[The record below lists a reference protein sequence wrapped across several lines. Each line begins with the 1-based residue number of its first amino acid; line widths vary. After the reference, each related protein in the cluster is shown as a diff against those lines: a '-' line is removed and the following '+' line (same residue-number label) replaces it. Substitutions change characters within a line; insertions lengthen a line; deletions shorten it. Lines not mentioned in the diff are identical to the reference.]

1 MYRFRVGQSSA
12 SITKRVN
19 LKKSRSPLL
28 SNSNSVRYEKMS
40 AQTVGG
46 VPVLILKE
54 GTGRSTGKE
63 AQRNNITAA
72 KVVAETVR
80 TTLGPRGMDKML
92 VSTIGD
98 VTITN
103 DGATIMKELDVQHP
117 AAKMLVE
124 VSKTQ
129 DDEVGD
135 GTTTAVL
142 LSGELLER
150 AEKLLD
156 KDVHPTV
163 IVDGY
168 KKAAE
173 KAIEILDKL
182 SMPVAE
188 KDDATLRHVAMTSM
202 YSKGIVVAKEHFAD
216 IAVKA
221 VKQVSE
227 KVDGKIKADIDL
239 VKIVKKHGKGLEE
252 TELVRG
258 IVIDKE
264 ISHAQMPKR
273 IEAAKIALLNAK
285 LENEKTEFDA
295 KININNPDQMHLF
308 IEEEEKM
315 LKDMVSQIEK
325 TGANVLFSEKGIDDV
340 ALHFLSKAGIAA
352 IKNVSSGDLEKLSK
366 ATGGRIVSSVKELTK
381 DALGEAKLIEEVKI
395 GDDKLVYVRDAKN
408 PKAVTIVVRGGTEH
422 VVDEA
427 DRSLHDALCVVRNA
441 LEDGKILAGG
451 GAPEAELSKRLRDYA
466 VKVGG
471 REQLAIEAFAESLE
485 IVPTTL
491 AENAGL
497 DPIDVLVELR
507 SKHERAGSPW
517 FGIDVYTGKTADMW
531 KLNIVEPL
539 RVKKQVVRSATE
551 AVTMLLRVDDVIA
564 SKGVDKGAG
573 GGKDFKPPGGDEE
586 F

>member
-1 MYRFRVGQSSA
+1 
-12 SITKRVN
+12 
-19 LKKSRSPLL
+19 
-28 SNSNSVRYEKMS
+28 MS
-40 AQTVGG
+40 AQGTQG

-54 GTGRSTGKE
+54 GTGRSTGKD

-72 KVVAETVR
+72 KIVAETVR

-129 DDEVGD
+129 DNEVGD

-142 LSGELLER
+142 LSGELLEK

-168 KKAAE
+168 KSAAE

-182 SMPVAE
+182 SIPITE
-188 KDDATLRHVAMTSM
+188 KDETILKQVATTSM
-202 YSKGIVVAKEHFAD
+202 YSKGIAVAKEHFAD

-221 VKQVSE
+221 VKQVAE
-227 KVDGKIKADIDL
+227 KVDGKLKADIDL
-239 VKIVKKHGKGLEE
+239 IKILKKHGKSLEE
-252 TELVRG
+252 TELVKG

-264 ISHAQMPKR
+264 LAHAQMPKSITGAR
-273 IEAAKIALLNAK
+273 IALLNAK
-285 LENEKTEFDA
+285 LEVEKTEFDA

-315 LKDMVSQIEK
+315 LVDMVSQIEK
-325 TGANVLFSEKGIDDV
+325 TGANIVFTEKGIDDV
-340 ALHFLSKAGIAA
+340 ALHYLAKKGIGAV
-352 IKNVSSGDLEKLSK
+352 KNVSSGDMEKLSK
-366 ATGGRIVSSVKELTK
+366 ATGARVVASVKDLAK
-381 DALGEAKLIEEVKI
+381 DSLGEAKSIEEIKI
-395 GDDKLVYVRDAKN
+395 GDDKLLYIRDAKN
-408 PKAVTIVVRGGTEH
+408 PKAVTIVIRGGTEH

-441 LEDGKILAGG
+441 VEDGKIVAGG
-451 GAPEAELSKRLRDYA
+451 GAPEAELAKRLREYA

-485 IVPTTL
+485 AVPTTL
-491 AENAGL
+491 AENAGF
-497 DPIDVLVELR
+497 DPIDVLVEIR
-507 SKHERAGSPW
+507 SKHEKAGSPW
-517 FGIDVYTGKTADMW
+517 FGIDVFTGDVKDMR
-531 KLNIVEPL
+531 KLNVLEPL
-539 RVKKQVVRSATE
+539 RVKQQVIKSASE
-551 AVTMLLRVDDVIA
+551 AAGMILRIDDVIA

-573 GGKDFKPPGGDEE
+573 AGGGKDSMPPGGDDE

>member
-1 MYRFRVGQSSA
+1 
-12 SITKRVN
+12 
-19 LKKSRSPLL
+19 
-28 SNSNSVRYEKMS
+28 MS
-40 AQTVGG
+40 AQGAGG

-54 GTGRSTGKE
+54 GTGRTTGKE

-72 KVVAETVR
+72 KIVAETVR

-103 DGATIMKELDVQHP
+103 DGAAIMKELDVQHP

-129 DDEVGD
+129 DNEVGD

-142 LSGELLER
+142 LSGELLEK

-173 KAIEILDKL
+173 KAMEILDRL
-182 SMPVAE
+182 AIPVGE
-188 KDDATLRHVAMTSM
+188 KEDATLRQVAMTSM
-202 YSKGIVVAKEHFAD
+202 YSKGIVVAKEKFAD

-221 VKQVSE
+221 VKQVAE

-239 VKIVKKHGKGLEE
+239 IKVVKKHGKGLEE
-252 TELVRG
+252 TELVKG
-258 IVIDKE
+258 IVVDKE
-264 ISHAQMPKR
+264 FAHAQMPKTV
-273 IEAAKIALLNAK
+273 ESAKIALLNAK
-285 LENEKTEFDA
+285 LEIEKTEFDA
-295 KININNPDQMHLF
+295 KININNPDQMRLF

-315 LKDMVSQIEK
+315 LSDMVSQIEK
-325 TGANVLFSEKGIDDV
+325 TGANLLFSEKGIDDL
-340 ALHFLSKAGIAA
+340 ALHYLAKKGIAA
-352 IKNVSSGDLEKLSK
+352 VKNVSSGDLEKLSK
-366 ATGGRIVSSVKELTK
+366 ATGGRIVASVKDLAKE
-381 DALGEAKLIEEVKI
+381 ALGEAKLVEEVKI
-395 GDDKLVYVRDAKN
+395 GEDKLVYVRDAKN

-427 DRSLHDALCVVRNA
+427 ERSLHDALSVVRNA
-441 LEDGKILAGG
+441 LEDGKIVAGG
-451 GAPEAELSKRLRDYA
+451 GAPEAELAKRLREYA

-471 REQLAIEAFAESLE
+471 REQLAIEAFAEALE
-485 IVPTTL
+485 AVPTTL

-497 DPIDVLVELR
+497 DPIDMLVELR
-507 SKHERAGSPW
+507 SKHERQGTPW
-517 FGIDVYTGKTADMW
+517 FGIDVYSGQVKDMR
-531 KLNIVEPL
+531 KLNVLEPV
-539 RVKKQVVRSATE
+539 RVKQQVVKSASE
-551 AVTMLLRVDDVIA
+551 AASMILRIDDVIA
-564 SKGVDKGAG
+564 SKGIEKGGPGG
-573 GGKDFKPPGGDEE
+573 GGKDFKPPGGDDE

>member
-1 MYRFRVGQSSA
+1 
-12 SITKRVN
+12 
-19 LKKSRSPLL
+19 
-28 SNSNSVRYEKMS
+28 MS
-40 AQTVGG
+40 AQGTQG

-80 TTLGPRGMDKML
+80 STLGPRGMDKML
-92 VSTIGD
+92 VSSIGD

-129 DDEVGD
+129 DNEVGD
-135 GTTTAVL
+135 GTTTAVI
-142 LSGELLER
+142 LSGELLEK

-168 KKAAE
+168 QKAAE

-182 SMPVAE
+182 SIPIAE
-188 KDDATLRHVAMTSM
+188 KDDAILRQVATTSM
-202 YSKGIVVAKEHFAD
+202 YSKGIAVAKEHFAD

-221 VKQVSE
+221 VKQVAE
-227 KVDGKIKADIDL
+227 KSDGRLRADIDL
-239 VKIVKKHGKGLEE
+239 IKILKKHGKSLEE
-252 TELVRG
+252 TELVKG

-264 ISHAQMPKR
+264 LAHAQMPKTITGAR
-273 IEAAKIALLNAK
+273 IALLNAK
-285 LENEKTEFDA
+285 LEVEKTEFDA

-315 LKDMVSQIEK
+315 LVDMVNQIEK
-325 TGANVLFSEKGIDDV
+325 TGANIVFSEKGIDDV
-340 ALHFLSKAGIAA
+340 ALHYLAKKGIGGV
-352 IKNVSSGDLEKLSK
+352 KNVSSGDLEKLSK
-366 ATGGRIVSSVKELTK
+366 ATGARVVASVKDLAK
-381 DALGEAKLIEEVKI
+381 DALGEARSVEETKI
-395 GDDKLVYVRDAKN
+395 GDDKLLYVRDAKN
-408 PKAVTIVVRGGTEH
+408 PKAVTIVIRGGTEH

-427 DRSLHDALCVVRNA
+427 ERSLHDALCVVRNA
-441 LEDGKILAGG
+441 LEDGKIVAGG
-451 GAPEAELSKRLRDYA
+451 GAPEAELAKRLREYA

-485 IVPTTL
+485 TVPTTL
-491 AENAGL
+491 AENAGF
-497 DPIDVLVELR
+497 DPIDVLVQLR

-517 FGIDVYTGKTADMW
+517 FGIDVFSGDVKDMR
-531 KLNIVEPL
+531 KLNVLEPL
-539 RVKKQVVRSATE
+539 RVKQQVIKSASE
-551 AVTMLLRVDDVIA
+551 AASMILRIDDVIA

-573 GGKDFKPPGGDEE
+573 GGGKDSMPPGGDEDY
-586 F
+586 

>member
-28 SNSNSVRYEKMS
+28 SNSNSVRYERMS
-40 AQTVGG
+40 AQGTQG

-80 TTLGPRGMDKML
+80 STLGPRGMDKML
-92 VSTIGD
+92 VSSIGD

-129 DDEVGD
+129 DNEVGD

-142 LSGELLER
+142 LSGELLDK

-182 SMPVAE
+182 SIPIAE
-188 KDDATLRHVAMTSM
+188 KDDVILRQVATTSM
-202 YSKGIVVAKEHFAD
+202 YSKGIAVAKEHFAD

-221 VKQVSE
+221 VKQIIE

-239 VKIVKKHGKGLEE
+239 IKILKKHGKSLEE
-252 TELVRG
+252 TELVKG

-264 ISHAQMPKR
+264 LAHAQMPKTITGAR
-273 IEAAKIALLNAK
+273 VALLNAK
-285 LENEKTEFDA
+285 IEVEKTEFDA

-315 LKDMVSQIEK
+315 LVDMVSQIEK
-325 TGANVLFSEKGIDDV
+325 TGANIVYSEKGIDDV
-340 ALHFLSKAGIAA
+340 ALHYLAKKGIGAV
-352 IKNVSSGDLEKLSK
+352 KNVSSGDIERLSK
-366 ATGGRIVSSVKELTK
+366 ATGARVVASVKDLAK
-381 DALGEAKLIEEVKI
+381 DALGEAKSIEEVKI
-395 GDDKLVYVRDAKN
+395 GDDKLLYIRDAKN
-408 PKAVTIVVRGGTEH
+408 PKAVTIVIRGGTEH

-441 LEDGKILAGG
+441 LEDGKIVAGG
-451 GAPEAELSKRLRDYA
+451 GAPEAELAKRLREYA

-485 IVPTTL
+485 TVPTTL
-491 AENAGL
+491 AENAGF

-517 FGIDVYTGKTADMW
+517 FGIDVFSGDVKDMR
-531 KLNIVEPL
+531 KLNGLEPL
-539 RVKKQVVRSATE
+539 RVKKQGIKSASE
-551 AVTMLLRVDDVIA
+551 AASMILRIDDVIA

-573 GGKDFKPPGGDEE
+573 GGKDSMPPGGDEDY
-586 F
+586 